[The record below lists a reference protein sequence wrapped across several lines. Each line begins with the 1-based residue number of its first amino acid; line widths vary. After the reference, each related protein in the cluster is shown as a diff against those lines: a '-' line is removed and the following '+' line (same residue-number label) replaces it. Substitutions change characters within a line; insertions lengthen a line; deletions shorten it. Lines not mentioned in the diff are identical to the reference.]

1 MCGLVGVAG
10 HSLDMYHRQMF
21 SLLLLFDH
29 VRGTDSTGA
38 AFVDDNK
45 NIEVVK
51 ALGHPFNLF
60 ETKKYDTL
68 ISKMSNKVLLGHN
81 RYKTIGAANLFN
93 AHPFHYGSIVG
104 AHNGT
109 LTNWRSLDIDYSNIN
124 TDSQAIY
131 TAVNKL
137 GIEETLANI
146 KGAYALTFYDQTND
160 SMHLIRNTERPL
172 FYAYLDD
179 RKTLV
184 WASEEWMIWAAV
196 DAVNSKAKR
205 IALELTPFNSGAE
218 GEEDTYIFSLPTDL
232 LYTFKLP
239 EAGKP
244 FGKPVVKH
252 MTGGSK
258 IVESNF
264 SNARGTYGGNLGG
277 AATPRTACIPS
288 NVPRVLTGWF
298 SDLVEETRRELGL
311 NVVPLVSPF
320 AAQGVNKAA
329 VNNDSNGK
337 QIGEME
343 FNLDDPIP
351 EFRSDSANANGSD
364 SSELNGGKS
373 EKVVEK
379 SFLVDRVSITPSKL
393 KKVLAEDCRWCG
405 DTINFTTNFK
415 VVSEDHAIC
424 IKCTRA
430 STYVHPT
437 DLRKSTKIVAK

>member
-21 SLLLLFDH
+21 SLLLLFDQ

-45 NIEVVK
+45 TIEVVK
-51 ALGHPFNLF
+51 AIGHPFNLF

-109 LTNWRSLDIDYSNIN
+109 LTNWRGLDIDYSNIN

-146 KGAYALTFYDQTND
+146 KGAYALTYYDQTND

-179 RKTLV
+179 RKSLV

-196 DAVNSKAKR
+196 DAVNTKAKR
-205 IALELTPFNSGAE
+205 RVLDLTPFNSGAE

-239 EAGKP
+239 EANKP

-277 AATPRTACIPS
+277 TKTRTSYAPS
-288 NVPRVLTGWF
+288 NATRVLTGWF

-311 NVVPLVSPF
+311 NVVPLASPF

-329 VNNDSNGK
+329 GNNNDSNRL
-337 QIGEME
+337 
-343 FNLDDPIP
+343 NDPIP
-351 EFRSDSANANGSD
+351 EFRSVSANANGND
-364 SSELNGGKS
+364 SRESKEGKS
-373 EKVVEK
+373 ETVVEK
-379 SFLVDRVSITPSKL
+379 PFMVDRVSITPSKL
-393 KKVLAEDCRWCG
+393 KKVLEEGCRWCE

-424 IKCTRA
+424 IKCTRS

-437 DLRKSTKIVAK
+437 DLRKSTKSVAK